1 MNKDDRIRVLG
12 KRLDDA
18 ADAWIRKHGKKAQA
32 SAEVRREKNRAKKA
46 RKKARRGL
54 PQPATKGQ
62 DPNLFWQEVW
72 RQKQA
77 LRERLG
83 DSA

>member
-18 ADAWIRKHGKKAQA
+18 ADAWIRNKGKKAQV

-46 RKKARRGL
+46 RKRARRGF
-54 PQPATKGQ
+54 PNAKVQGQ
-62 DPNLFWQEVW
+62 DSLLFWQEVW

>member
-1 MNKDDRIRVLG
+1 MKKDDRIRILG

-18 ADAWIRKHGKKAQA
+18 ADAWIHKHGQKAQA

-46 RKKARRGL
+46 RKRARRGF
-54 PQPATKGQ
+54 PNAKVQGQ